1 MEKLPSSDVLEALFV
16 DSLSVVQR
24 KRVEVEEKGR
34 KKFVTQ
40 IADTEMNKASFK
52 VHFEWF

>member
-40 IADTEMNKASFK
+40 IADTEMNKASLK
-52 VHFEWF
+52 VHFE